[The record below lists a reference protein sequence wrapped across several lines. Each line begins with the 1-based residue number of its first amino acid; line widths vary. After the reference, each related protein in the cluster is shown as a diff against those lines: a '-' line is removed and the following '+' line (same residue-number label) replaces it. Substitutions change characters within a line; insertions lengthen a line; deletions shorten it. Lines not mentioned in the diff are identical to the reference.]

1 MRLPVR
7 SRRPR
12 CRNVLRRRFMAF
24 WYSVRQ
30 SNQPNQ
36 SNPSNQSNRFNQL
49 TKSPL
54 GSIFTVSMLI
64 DYKLL
69 NGLLVSNAV
78 SSLEF
83 VGGKK
88 VQLFFRLIA
97 VAKVDYL
104 RCGMT
109 SPMLY
114 PLLLQPSVTGYLSIV
129 KNWLF
134 ARQLLVC
141 ILLKCCLSLE
151 FNAKCNV
158 LALESEKIS
167 CPYSMIWGFNIPQS
181 TRELFD
187 VIEHIISLIS
197 LLQYHVGLRFVD
209 YFHSYISIHLF
220 TICLILIE
228 FL

>member
-1 MRLPVR
+1 
-7 SRRPR
+7 
-12 CRNVLRRRFMAF
+12 
-24 WYSVRQ
+24 
-30 SNQPNQ
+30 
-36 SNPSNQSNRFNQL
+36 
-49 TKSPL
+49 
-54 GSIFTVSMLI
+54 MLI

-129 KNWLF
+129 KN
-134 ARQLLVC
+134 
-141 ILLKCCLSLE
+141 
-151 FNAKCNV
+151 
-158 LALESEKIS
+158 
-167 CPYSMIWGFNIPQS
+167 
-181 TRELFD
+181 
-187 VIEHIISLIS
+187 
-197 LLQYHVGLRFVD
+197 
-209 YFHSYISIHLF
+209 
-220 TICLILIE
+220 
-228 FL
+228 